1 VKVALDKAEYAVN
14 KYFQN
19 MKSDYRVNL
28 LMCNSKTNPPPQD
41 SLVLIQKPHDNGA
54 IIVVGPA
61 TSTAVSVVKE
71 YADKHNITL
80 ISYASTSPLLSIVDD
95 KLFS

>member
-1 VKVALDKAEYAVN
+1 MKVALDKAEYAVN

-28 LMCNSKTNPPPQD
+28 LMCDSKTNPQD
-41 SLVLIQKPHDNGA
+41 SLILIQKPHDNGA
-54 IIVVGPA
+54 SIVVGPA

-80 ISYASTSPLLSIVDD
+80 ISYASTSLLSIVGD